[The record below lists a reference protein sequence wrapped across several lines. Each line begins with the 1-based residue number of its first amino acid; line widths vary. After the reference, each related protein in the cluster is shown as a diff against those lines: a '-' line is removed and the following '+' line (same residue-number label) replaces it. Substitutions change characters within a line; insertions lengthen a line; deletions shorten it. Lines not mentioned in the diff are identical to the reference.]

1 MDVTTQ
7 IAYEIMGQI
16 NIQYLDMVLANVI
29 VKYTGIVSDNVS
41 IFQQYPH
48 KILTI
53 VGFVTYNF

>member
-48 KILTI
+48 KI
-53 VGFVTYNF
+53 